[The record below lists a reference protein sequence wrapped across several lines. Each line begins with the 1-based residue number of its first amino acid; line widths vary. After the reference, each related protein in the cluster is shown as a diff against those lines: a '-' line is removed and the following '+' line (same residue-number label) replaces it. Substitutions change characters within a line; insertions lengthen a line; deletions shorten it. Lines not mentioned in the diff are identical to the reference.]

1 MSENT
6 ETPVTENT
14 ETVVPTATLPGD
26 NRPISNGTGRRKAA
40 TARVYFRNG
49 TGQVTVNGRSFEDYF
64 PRATSR
70 MDMMSPF
77 DLTETEGQYDVV
89 VNVKGGGL
97 TGQAGAVRHGITR
110 ALILLNADYR
120 PVLKAA
126 GFVTRDARR
135 VERKKYGQP
144 GARRR
149 FQFSKR

>member
-1 MSENT
+1 
-6 ETPVTENT
+6 
-14 ETVVPTATLPGD
+14 
-26 NRPISNGTGRRKAA
+26 
-40 TARVYFRNG
+40 
-49 TGQVTVNGRSFEDYF
+49 
-64 PRATSR
+64 
-70 MDMMSPF
+70 MDMVSPLV
-77 DLTETEGQYDVV
+77 LTETEGQFDIY

-110 ALILLNADYR
+110 ALLALNESHR

>member
-1 MSENT
+1 MSENQ
-6 ETPVTENT
+6 ETQTPEVTS
-14 ETVVPTATLPGD
+14 VPTATLPSD
-26 NRPISNGTGRRKAA
+26 NQPICRGTGRRKAA
-40 TARVYFRNG
+40 TARVYFRHG
-49 TGQVTVNGRSFEDYF
+49 TGKITVNGRTFEDYF

-70 MDMMSPF
+70 MDMESPF
-77 DLTETEGQYDVV
+77 ALTETEGQYDVF
-89 VNVKGGGL
+89 VNVRGGGL

-110 ALILLNADYR
+110 ALIALNEAYR